1 MEIPKEN
8 GFTAVEYQRRLAAV
22 RAQMADREIDALV
35 VLSAD
40 NTYYLT
46 GYNSVNSWDFQ
57 CCIVTQ
63 SGEPVLYTANDDP
76 VQKIVELLDD
86 LRLRDKRLGLEE
98 NSPNLGVHNHQRLQR
113 ALAGIQWTDASGLA
127 NKVRLVKSQ
136 EEITCMREA
145 ARSRTFPSS
154 ATIRSLS
161 NWGLCATLHRTINA
175 HDCCWAHAF

>member
-1 MEIPKEN
+1 
-8 GFTAVEYQRRLAAV
+8 VEYQRRLAAV

-57 CCIVTQ
+57 CCIVAQ
-63 SGEPVLYTANDDP
+63 SGDP

-161 NWGLCATLHRTINA
+161 NWGLVCDATPH
-175 HDCCWAHAF
+175 H